1 MTPALL
7 VWGPHYEQK
16 ASQYDLNRKTIS
28 ICSLSHLIPIQIP
41 GKDISGSLMVKI
53 SPSNAGDV
61 GSMPDPGAKIAQAL
75 QPRRQNIKQKQYC
88 KKFNKD

>member
-16 ASQYDLNRKTIS
+16 ASQYGLNRKTIS
-28 ICSLSHLIPIQIP
+28 ICSLSHLIPIKIA
-41 GKDISGSLMVKI
+41 GKDFSSSLTVKT
-53 SPSNAGDV
+53 SHSNAGDV
-61 GSMPDPGAKIAQAL
+61 GSIPDPGAKITQAL
-75 QPRRQNIKQKQYC
+75 QPRKQNIKQKQYC